1 MIRKKKILIEETM
14 PEFDAGI
21 AAMEEDSKIF
31 VDKSLEIA
39 HFIYQVMEAKG
50 MKQRDLAEKM
60 GKSEAEISKLL
71 GGMHNYTLR
80 SIAKMEAAL
89 GTTIVCTPG
98 NKKVL
103 FPKTNLQV
111 TSYAITEKRV
121 AVVSLAIG
129 NTGKLFYMN
138 QTTPNTPLSTQA
150 I

>member
-1 MIRKKKILIEETM
+1 MIRKKKLLIEETM

-39 HFIYQVMEAKG
+39 HFIFQVMEAKG
-50 MKQRDLAEKM
+50 LKQKDLAEKM
-60 GKSEAEISKLL
+60 GKSEAEVSKLL
-71 GGMHNYTLR
+71 CGMHNYTLR

-89 GTTIVCTPG
+89 GATIVCTPA

-103 FPKTNLQV
+103 FPKNNLQV
-111 TSYAITEKRV
+111 TSYATTEKIV
-121 AVVSLAIG
+121 TSVSLHVG
-129 NTGKLFYMN
+129 STGKLVYMN
-138 QTTPNTPLSTQA
+138 HTTSNSPLSTQA